1 MDLKT
6 LNSDYLACASNK
18 KKSADTVAFELHRER
33 NLAWLLEDV
42 NDRTL
47 ASLLYAFV
55 APRPRPREVIAC
67 LMPGKIVQYH
77 FDRLVRPEVEK
88 RLTDRTFNNRVGYG
102 PDKAIERLLQD
113 IREVSRNYTRDCW
126 LITRDIKGYFP
137 SSDLNRSYE
146 QYRRLIEECF
156 EAGEQRDDLLYIL
169 RRVVYAYPAEHA
181 VLISPRHKWDPIV
194 KAGKSVIFGRE
205 DGQGACLGNQFW
217 QVEKNYDLNGF
228 DHWQVDTCGM
238 HYGRFVDDMWWVVDN
253 LEAGLAHVALSERKL
268 LEEYGYQMHPGKR
281 YQQHVAKGGEF
292 ISTWFKGN
300 RIYIGN
306 RVVRHCAESVRRWNR
321 LASPWILDRFI
332 ASMNSYSGMMK
343 NRNAF
348 RIVCKLADM
357 VAPEWMRYCEFD
369 KDRRCFVAREGYT
382 HNEIL
387 CRRFHFKLHKLT
399 TNHGTRKNQRPGVP
413 AAGAPGKNGV
423 HRRTRREVHETRPGL
438 QGPVS

>member
-67 LMPGKIVQYH
+67 LMPGKVVQFH

-137 SSDLNRSYE
+137 SSDLDRSYE
-146 QYRRLIEECF
+146 QYRRLIEDCF

-181 VLISPRHKWDPIV
+181 VLISPRHKWEPIV

-205 DGQGACLGNQFW
+205 DGRGACLGNQFW

-253 LEAGLAHVALSERKL
+253 LEAGLAHVGLSEKKL
-268 LEEYGYQMHPGKR
+268 LEE
-281 YQQHVAKGGEF
+281 
-292 ISTWFKGN
+292 
-300 RIYIGN
+300 
-306 RVVRHCAESVRRWNR
+306 
-321 LASPWILDRFI
+321 
-332 ASMNSYSGMMK
+332 
-343 NRNAF
+343 
-348 RIVCKLADM
+348 
-357 VAPEWMRYCEFD
+357 
-369 KDRRCFVAREGYT
+369 
-382 HNEIL
+382 
-387 CRRFHFKLHKLT
+387 
-399 TNHGTRKNQRPGVP
+399 
-413 AAGAPGKNGV
+413 
-423 HRRTRREVHETRPGL
+423 
-438 QGPVS
+438 